1 MKVSY
6 QKRWGKD
13 GTVYNQSIRL
23 TKEQFNHLELAVQ
36 SEISLKLPRKN
47 EYVFTNGYEVY
58 LQPLK
63 IVNDRICFLNHTQ
76 TIFINL
82 FLKLDLKDR
91 NTCLVF

>member
-6 QKRWGKD
+6 HKHWGND

-23 TKEQFNHLELAVQ
+23 TKEQFNHLGLAVQ

-63 IVNDRICFLNHTQ
+63 IVNGRICFLNHTQ
-76 TIFINL
+76 TRFINL

-91 NTCLVF
+91 NTCLIF